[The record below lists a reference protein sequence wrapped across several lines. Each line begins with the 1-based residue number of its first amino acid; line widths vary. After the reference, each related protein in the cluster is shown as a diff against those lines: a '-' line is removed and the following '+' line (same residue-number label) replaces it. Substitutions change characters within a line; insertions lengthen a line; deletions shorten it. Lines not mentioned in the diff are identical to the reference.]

1 MPPLHLVASTP
12 PTTEADR
19 VAVPDNA
26 PESERP
32 GAGTDAL
39 VSTLVEINAVKK
51 VTH

>member
-1 MPPLHLVASTP
+1 MP

-26 PESERP
+26 PKSEWP
-32 GAGTDAL
+32 GIGTDAL
-39 VSTLVEINAVKK
+39 VSILAEINAVKK